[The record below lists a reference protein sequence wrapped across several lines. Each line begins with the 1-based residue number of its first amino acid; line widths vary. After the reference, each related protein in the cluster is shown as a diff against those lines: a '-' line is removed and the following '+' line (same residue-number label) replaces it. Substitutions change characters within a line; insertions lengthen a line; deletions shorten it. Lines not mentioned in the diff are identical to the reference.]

1 MLACSSST
9 PYALVWSLASAP
21 FYVVLQLSDVE
32 PQLRFEC
39 PAARAKA
46 GEARPS
52 LCPSVLSYTM
62 RGYSRGRPL
71 LFCCSASLCPAGPS
85 QTGQH
90 EAAETAIATASI
102 PYSVRLAV
110 VVVLVHA

>member
-1 MLACSSST
+1 MFADKKYKNVLFGYAYKKDIAAVVILCPVMMVWWLSDFLGGGGAC
-9 PYALVWSLASAP
+9 VQ
-21 FYVVLQLSDVE
+21 LQLSVCSGMVLGECSFLRRTTTKRLVE

-62 RGYSRGRPL
+62 RGYSRGR
-71 LFCCSASLCPAGPS
+71 
-85 QTGQH
+85 
-90 EAAETAIATASI
+90 
-102 PYSVRLAV
+102 
-110 VVVLVHA
+110 